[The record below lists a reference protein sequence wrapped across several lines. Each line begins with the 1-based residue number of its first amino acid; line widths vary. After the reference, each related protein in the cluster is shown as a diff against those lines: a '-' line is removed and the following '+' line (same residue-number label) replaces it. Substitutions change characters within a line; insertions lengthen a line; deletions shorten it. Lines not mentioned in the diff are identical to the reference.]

1 MPATL
6 LQIVYDACGEIG
18 LVQPSVVAASS
29 DSNIVRLL
37 TMLNREGR
45 ELARSN
51 DWTVLIRTH
60 SFSTVADQSEYAL
73 PSDYDHLIRDT
84 EWDRTNFQPMQG
96 PLTPQDWEAIQS
108 GSIGNAGPY
117 RRYRLVRS
125 ASAASKKIV
134 VDPAPPDTGDELAF
148 QYVSGAWC
156 TAANGTTLQTA
167 MAVDTDLALLHQ
179 DLLTLGT
186 IIRFKRSVGLD
197 YGSEAD
203 EYASMLGREIA
214 RDRPSRTLDMAG
226 QGSFRLISSANM
238 PIGTIGS

>member
-1 MPATL
+1 MANTL
-6 LQIVYDACGEIG
+6 LQIVTDACGEIG
-18 LVQPSVVAASS
+18 LVQPTAVASS
-29 DSNIVRLL
+29 TDSNIVRLL

-60 SFSTVADQSEYAL
+60 SFTTVSAQPEYAF
-73 PSDYDHLIRDT
+73 PSDFDHLIRDT
-84 EWDRTNFQPMQG
+84 EWDRTNDQPLQG
-96 PLTPQDWEAIQS
+96 ALTPQDWEAIQS
-108 GSIGNAGPY
+108 GGVANAGPY

-125 ASAASKKIV
+125 ASAASRKIV
-134 VDPAPPDTGDELAF
+134 IDPEPTTTGDELAF

-186 IIRFKRSVGLD
+186 IVRFKRSVGLD
-197 YGSEAD
+197 YASEAD

-214 RDRPSRTLDMAG
+214 RDRPSRTLSMAG
-226 QGSFRLISSANM
+226 QGGFRLISGLNM
-238 PIGTIGS
+238 PIGSIGS